1 MLPQIVASREPL
13 VPTLTAGKG
22 TMSNL
27 LIVTAENKTALP
39 LQALL
44 TRKGFACAAL
54 SFDVVFTAPFPQPP
68 DLVIVELSGGSDAP
82 AWKLISQLKKQE
94 ALPLIA
100 MVPEQSL
107 AVLDG
112 HSEIDDFI
120 SFPCDDA
127 EFVLRVNRLLR
138 QTRGGENSDQIKAEG
153 LTIDPETCEVT
164 VNGNKVELTFK
175 EYELLK
181 LMAASK
187 GRVYT
192 RQALLDKIWGYDY
205 FGGDRT
211 VDVHVRRLRSK
222 IEDANH
228 TYIETVRN
236 IGYRFI
242 KNP

>member
-1 MLPQIVASREPL
+1 MLPQVVAIHEFL
-13 VPTLTAGKG
+13 VPPLHVGMG

-44 TRKGFACAAL
+44 TKNGLAGTAA
-54 SFDVVFTAPFPQPP
+54 SFDEVFTAPFPQPP
-68 DLVIVELSGGSDAP
+68 NLVIVEINDQPDSP
-82 AWKLISQLKKQE
+82 AWKLILQLKKQKN
-94 ALPLIA
+94 LPLIA
-100 MVPEQSL
+100 LVTEQSL

-112 HSEIDDFI
+112 HPEIDDFI
-120 SFPCDDA
+120 TFPCDNG
-127 EFVLRVNRLLR
+127 ELVLRINRLLHK
-138 QTRGGENSDQIKAEG
+138 TGHSENPDQMKYNG
-153 LTIDPETCEVT
+153 LTIDPITCEVT
-164 VNGNKVELTFK
+164 VDGGKVELTFK

-181 LMAASK
+181 LLAASK

-222 IEDANH
+222 IEDTTH

>member
-1 MLPQIVASREPL
+1 MLPQIVNDQK
-13 VPTLTAGKG
+13 TALPALAVGKSAM
-22 TMSNL
+22 THL
-27 LIVTAENKTALP
+27 LIVTAETKTALP

-44 TRKGFACAAL
+44 TRNGFACLTA
-54 SFDVVFTAPFPQPP
+54 SFDDVFTTPFRQPP
-68 DLVIVELSGGSDAP
+68 NLVIIEISGRSDSP
-82 AWKLISQLKKQE
+82 VWKLIPQLKKQRN
-94 ALPLIA
+94 LPLIA
-100 MVPEQSL
+100 LVSDQPL

-112 HSEIDDFI
+112 HHEVDDFI
-120 SFPCDDA
+120 TAPCDDT
-127 EFVLRVNRLLR
+127 ELVLRINRLLHK
-138 QTRGGENSDQIKAEG
+138 TRSSESGEQIKCDG
-153 LTIDPETCEVT
+153 LIIDLVTCEVT
-164 VNGNKVELTFK
+164 VDGNKVELTFK

-222 IEDANH
+222 IEDATH